1 MELLLQAVL
10 FLASALVVV
19 PLSIRLGFGSV
30 LGYLVAGMLI
40 GPSAL
45 GFVTDVNAV
54 LHIAELGIML
64 MMFIIG
70 IEMDVRKLWNLRR
83 SIFGHGGAQVLLCA
97 VLLALAFIAFGV
109 NWRVG
114 VAAGFALSL
123 SSTAMVIAILEQ
135 RGLMQ
140 APIGRASFGI
150 LLFQDMAAIPM
161 IALLPLLSPA
171 PATTNTIAGWI
182 VALEALGMLA
192 AVVFGGAILLRYLLP
207 IIRRS
212 GTRDMVTVFALL
224 WVIGIALL
232 MQSVHLSMSLGAFV
246 AGVLLAGSDCRE
258 EIEADI
264 SPIKGVLLG
273 LFFMAVGMSIKF
285 DVLASKPFL
294 VAVLLL
300 VLLVAKISGLL
311 FLARQ
316 IQLPRGDRVYFAVL
330 LSQGGEF
337 AFVVMAVA
345 EAARLL
351 NGEQASIVT
360 AVVALSMAATPLLLM
375 ALRKKETARDV
386 ERPLPAANR
395 HADAPDAD
403 LH

>member
-192 AVVFGGAILLRYLLP
+192 AVVFGGTLLLRYLLP

-264 SPIKGVLLG
+264 SHQGCI
-273 LFFMAVGMSIKF
+273 AR
-285 DVLASKPFL
+285 PFL
-294 VAVLLL
+294 YGRGHVDQVRCPGKQAVPGCRTAPGAAGRQDIRPAFPRKADSVA
-300 VLLVAKISGLL
+300 AWG
-311 FLARQ
+311 
-316 IQLPRGDRVYFAVL
+316 P
-330 LSQGGEF
+330 
-337 AFVVMAVA
+337 
-345 EAARLL
+345 RLL
-351 NGEQASIVT
+351 CGASLT
-360 AVVALSMAATPLLLM
+360 GW
-375 ALRKKETARDV
+375 
-386 ERPLPAANR
+386 
-395 HADAPDAD
+395 
-403 LH
+403 